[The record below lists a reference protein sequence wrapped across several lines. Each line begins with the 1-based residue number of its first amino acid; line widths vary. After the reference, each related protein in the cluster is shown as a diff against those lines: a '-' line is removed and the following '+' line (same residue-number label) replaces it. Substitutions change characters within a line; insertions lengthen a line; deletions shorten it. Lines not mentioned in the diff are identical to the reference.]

1 MISRVYVTPKG
12 CADHLPAN
20 GKAPKCQI
28 NRVLTFLRD
37 KVNMQCSPNLY
48 PSDGKVISMLAFGY
62 QRGSAAVASS
72 VMTTGIIYLSWLSD
86 NLPTRQAVRSKHHV
100 ASTSDQL

>member
-1 MISRVYVTPKG
+1 
-12 CADHLPAN
+12 
-20 GKAPKCQI
+20 
-28 NRVLTFLRD
+28 
-37 KVNMQCSPNLY
+37 MQCSPNLY

-100 ASTSDQL
+100 ASTSDQLWFLSTHCGSLSLRNPSWLYLRRIIGNATRRSLGAR